1 MDLLRKLDGVVLG
14 MFGILPTSDTMN
26 MAGANTRTEMSVQ
39 FGRDLWDI
47 GRNHPRLFEKHVL
60 LTFDTGPEP
69 ERTSIK
75 LCQRELLLL
84 DELCDLR
91 LSPIS
96 AYPWPLKQD
105 WDRAGNRALLVKP

>member
-1 MDLLRKLDGVVLG
+1 
-14 MFGILPTSDTMN
+14 MFGILPTSNTVN

-39 FGRDLWDI
+39 LDRDLWNI
-47 GRNHPRLFEKHVL
+47 GRSHPRFLEKLML